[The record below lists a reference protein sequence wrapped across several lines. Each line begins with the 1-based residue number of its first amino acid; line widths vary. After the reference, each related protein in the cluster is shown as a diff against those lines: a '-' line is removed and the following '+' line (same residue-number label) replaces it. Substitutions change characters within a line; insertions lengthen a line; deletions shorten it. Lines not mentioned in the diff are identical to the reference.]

1 MGKNKLRKFAEM
13 ETFPNVFQCGARNME
28 YTVETRRW
36 CVSPEEL
43 SIPPSGGEGALAM
56 KGNWRTSF
64 FKNDNPIVLEL
75 GCGRGEYTV
84 GLAALY
90 PEKNFIGV
98 DIKGARMWAGA
109 KEAVEKNMPNVAFLR
124 TNIEMLPAFFAP
136 NEVDEIWIT
145 FPDPQ
150 MKKAT
155 KRLTSTYFMNRYRQL
170 LKDNGIIHLK
180 TDSPFL
186 FTYTSEMVK
195 LNQLPI
201 LTCTDNLY
209 ASRDAIHG
217 VSPDSNAVETHQ
229 WCVSP
234 VLGLKTHYEKQ
245 WLERGLTIKYIQFR
259 LPHTG
264 SLQEPEIDIEYDSYR
279 SYGRNQRP
287 KTNTPKQTNT
297 IPTHHQQ

>member
-13 ETFPNVFQCGARNME
+13 ETFPNVFQCGARNI
-28 YTVETRRW
+28 YPSRDAIHG
-36 CVSPEEL
+36 VSSENTMPSSGEEEAL
-43 SIPPSGGEGALAM
+43 SM

-124 TNIEMLPAFFAP
+124 TNIEMLPAFFAA

-155 KRLTSTYFMNRYRQL
+155 KRLTSTFFMNRYRQL
-170 LKDNGIIHLK
+170 LQDNGIIHLK

-209 ASRDAIHG
+209 AVGTSSDG
-217 VSPDSNAVETHQ
+217 
-229 WCVSP
+229 VSP

-245 WLERGLTIKYIQFR
+245 WLERGMTIKYIQFR
-259 LPHTG
+259 LPHAG
-264 SLQEPEIDIEYDSYR
+264 ELQEPEIDIEHDSYR

-287 KTNTPKQTNT
+287 KTTSSK
-297 IPTHHQQ
+297 

>member
-13 ETFPNVFQCGARNME
+13 ETFPNVFQCGARDM
-28 YTVETRRW
+28 YTSRDAIHG
-36 CVSPEEL
+36 VS
-43 SIPPSGGEGALAM
+43 SIDTTTKDEALAM
-56 KGNWRTSF
+56 KGNWRATF
-64 FKNDNPIVLEL
+64 FKNNNPIVLEL

-109 KEAVEKNMPNVAFLR
+109 KEAIEKQMPNVAFLR
-124 TNIEMLPAFFAP
+124 TNIEMLPAFFATD
-136 NEVDEIWIT
+136 EVDEIWIT

-186 FTYTSEMVK
+186 FTYTSEMVR
-195 LNQLPI
+195 LNNLPT
-201 LTCTDNLY
+201 LTRTDNLY
-209 ASRDAIHG
+209 TSRDAIHG
-217 VSPDSNAVETHQ
+217 VFSDNMPSSPLQGGQEGGLKAALS
-229 WCVSP
+229 
-234 VLGLKTHYEKQ
+234 LKTHYEKQ
-245 WLERGLTIKYIQFR
+245 WLDRGLTIKYIQFR
-259 LPHTG
+259 LPHAG
-264 SLQEPEIDIEYDSYR
+264 ELQEPEIEIEHDSYR

-287 KTNTPKQTNT
+287 KNKE
-297 IPTHHQQ
+297 